1 MFEAIHSSRTLP
13 NPRTAI
19 VSVTVRF
26 RALTIIG
33 ESSASGSTSNLVV
46 LGWLSLICWSGDLN
60 SHQAFKAQGIGGA
73 ESSKERG
80 VGFSGRYAAL
90 KDNRGATMGI
100 LSLPILVAWY
110 VAPQSTERSNT
121 CRT

>member
-1 MFEAIHSSRTLP
+1 MPSASGGSGPMSWKACEPAWRRGWLCTI
-13 NPRTAI
+13 
-19 VSVTVRF
+19 SV
-26 RALTIIG
+26 
-33 ESSASGSTSNLVV
+33 SGSTSNLVV

>member
-33 ESSASGSTSNLVV
+33 ESSASGSTTNSVV

-60 SHQAFKAQGIGGA
+60 SHQAFKHLPCRLAHDVR
-73 ESSKERG
+73 SDRG
-80 VGFSGRYAAL
+80 KFYVGSFQRLLQPTY
-90 KDNRGATMGI
+90 
-100 LSLPILVAWY
+100 LS
-110 VAPQSTERSNT
+110 
-121 CRT
+121 